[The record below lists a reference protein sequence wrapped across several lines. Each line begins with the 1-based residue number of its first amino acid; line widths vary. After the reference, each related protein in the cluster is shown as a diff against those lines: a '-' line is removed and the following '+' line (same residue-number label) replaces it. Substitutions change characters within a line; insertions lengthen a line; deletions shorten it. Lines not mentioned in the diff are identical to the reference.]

1 LFPFFLALLGARTA
15 GRAEGQCVQGFRLHR
30 VPMKTVFPLAA
41 LWASFALLG
50 CTQTRPPG
58 SLAQAESRV
67 DPSVVG
73 NADSP
78 PGTYGK
84 RETYAHASSDVSATA
99 LIAGGSTASGPPV
112 APDPTVIEARLQEWR
127 LSPADIAAELDSGRP
142 IVRTKGT
149 GADAPGKPIADEEL
163 LTMVNNRLVADVDT
177 VRIDKRLTAS
187 HGEVTM
193 RGAAGSAGLVG
204 RAIAIALDTKGVTKV
219 TSELRIDPRLPPALR
234 DDPSRIET
242 SPIK

>member
-1 LFPFFLALLGARTA
+1 M
-15 GRAEGQCVQGFRLHR
+15 QGFRLQR
-30 VPMKTVFPLAA
+30 VPMKTVFLPAA

-50 CTQTRPPG
+50 CAGTRPSGSVAQPG
-58 SLAQAESRV
+58 SRV
-67 DPSVVG
+67 DPSVVV
-73 NADSP
+73 NADAP

-84 RETYAHASSDVSATA
+84 RETYAHASSDGSATA
-99 LIAGGSTASGPPV
+99 LIAGGWTASGPSV
-112 APDPTVIEARLQEWR
+112 APDPTAIEARLQEWR

-142 IVRTKGT
+142 IVRMKGT
-149 GADAPGKPIADEEL
+149 GADAPGNPITDEAL
-163 LTMVNNRLVADVDT
+163 LTMVNDRLVADVDT

-204 RAIAIALDTKGVTKV
+204 RAIAIALDTKGVNKV
-219 TSELRIDPRLPPALR
+219 TSELRIDPRLPAALR